1 MKILSS
7 PTSIVVAALTASV
20 AILGFVPESSANV
33 IVNGDFEAPTVN
45 NPANGNAFITYTS
58 GSGIAGW
65 TIGAQ
70 TDPAWTN
77 ILGVDHIGTAWTGV
91 SNTAGDQSVDIDSDA
106 TLFQTFSTEIGKS
119 YTLSFYYSHNSDSP
133 TGTSSGLATI
143 KGSSDTYLLDTGLL
157 THNTSN
163 SFADMKWTHYTN
175 TFVADA
181 TTATL
186 TFQGHLANVG
196 YGFAVDGVSVTPS
209 SVTPSSVPEPTSL
222 GLGAI
227 GLLSVVFRRR
237 FRVRRTI

>member
-20 AILGFVPESSANV
+20 AILGFVPESSASL
-33 IVNGDFEAPTVN
+33 IVNGDFEAPRVN
-45 NPANGNAFITYTS
+45 GYFTTHTS
-58 GSGIAGW
+58 GSGIEGW
-65 TIGAQ
+65 TVGAQ
-70 TDPAWTN
+70 TDPSWTN
-77 ILGVDHIGTAWTGV
+77 LGVDHIGTIWTGV

-106 TLFQTFSTEIGKS
+106 TLFQRFSTEIGKT
-119 YTLSFYYSHNSDSP
+119 YTLSFYYSHNFAR
-133 TGTSSGLATI
+133 GASSGLATI

-163 SFADMKWTHYTN
+163 SAADMKWTHYTN

-186 TFQGHLANVG
+186 TFQGQLANVG
-196 YGFAVDGVSVTPS
+196 YGFAVDGVSVTASP
-209 SVTPSSVPEPTSL
+209 VPEPTSL
-222 GLGAI
+222 GIFGAI